1 MYSRGGIQF
10 VQIDGDHLRFS
21 NDDLEKIFIPF
32 LKGEQE
38 LSHKSS
44 RTITETPEI
53 SVEAWWHRII

>member
-53 SVEAWWHRII
+53 SVEA